1 MGTKVQ
7 TRHSLSCPS
16 GGPCSSADLLRSNH
30 PWRED
35 ARFKKDIDM
44 AEWLHIGFLLCAV
57 GIAIVAAVRLSFY
70 LNDPK
75 RKRVSRVD
83 LTGDNDR

>member
-1 MGTKVQ
+1 M
-7 TRHSLSCPS
+7 
-16 GGPCSSADLLRSNH
+16 
-30 PWRED
+30 